1 MGSGFVCCWNDP
13 QHPSN
18 LDMLFGTLPE
28 PSRAATMTG
37 LAAVGW
43 GNLSM
48 LRLGAV
54 QMALGAAT
62 ILMAAGCSA
71 IPDPFASPVA
81 DAHVQ
86 ARANPLNPEEPL
98 HCAPIWNLTPEAA
111 TQVLQVKGWQVTY
124 RFEVSTGPDTGFAQA
139 ASSPPAGVVTNV
151 EYGDPHWLIM
161 FVSPV
166 GDRAAKPLARPA
178 DCP

>member
-1 MGSGFVCCWNDP
+1 
-13 QHPSN
+13 
-18 LDMLFGTLPE
+18 
-28 PSRAATMTG
+28 
-37 LAAVGW
+37 
-43 GNLSM
+43 M
-48 LRLGAV
+48 LRLRALRLV
-54 QMALGAAT
+54 LGAST

-98 HCAPIWNLTPEAA
+98 HCAPIWNLSPGAA
-111 TQVLQVKGWQVTY
+111 TQVLQGKGWSVTY
-124 RFEVSTGPDTGFAQA
+124 RLVVSTGPDTGFAQP
-139 ASSPPAGVVTNV
+139 ASSPPSGVMTNL

-161 FVSPV
+161 FASPA
-166 GDRAAKPLARPA
+166 GDRAAKPLAKPA